1 MATQTDASAAW
12 HNLSIKIPFPS
23 AANAVLV
30 KQVIEVDEPLRP
42 TELKRSFEI
51 EGSSLVITFLART
64 VAQARVALD
73 HALSD
78 IQLVVQTMHNFGP
91 EELVGEKISKDGE
104 EAPSL
109 EVGLE
114 GSWGS
119 LKRG

>member
-1 MATQTDASAAW
+1 MTTPTDPSTW
-12 HNLSIKIPFPS
+12 HNVSIKIPFPT
-23 AANAVLV
+23 AANALLV
-30 KQVIEVDEPLRP
+30 KQVIEVDPVLRP
-42 TELKRSFEI
+42 SELKRSLEVQDA
-51 EGSSLVITFLART
+51 SLVVTFLART

-91 EELVGEKISKDGE
+91 KEMLGETRTAQGE
-104 EAPSL
+104 EAPTL

>member
-1 MATQTDASAAW
+1 MRFSLPLCFVSPALLTNPV
-12 HNLSIKIPFPS
+12 H
-23 AANAVLV
+23 
-30 KQVIEVDEPLRP
+30 IE
-42 TELKRSFEI
+42 S
-51 EGSSLVITFLART
+51 TFLART

-91 EELVGEKISKDGE
+91 EDVIGQAGKEKEGE

>member
-1 MATQTDASAAW
+1 MQVLSLSDSFALPAQT
-12 HNLSIKIPFPS
+12 
-23 AANAVLV
+23 
-30 KQVIEVDEPLRP
+30 PL
-42 TELKRSFEI
+42 
-51 EGSSLVITFLART
+51 EGGNSTFLART

-78 IQLVVQTMHNFGP
+78 IQLVVQTMHTFGP
-91 EELVGEKISKDGE
+91 KDSSSSKTSSVE

>member
-1 MATQTDASAAW
+1 MTTQSASEAAW
-12 HNLSIKIPFPS
+12 HTLSIKIPFPS
-23 AANAVLV
+23 PANATLV
-30 KQVIEVDEPLRP
+30 KRVIEVDQPLRP
-42 TELKRSFEI
+42 SELKRTLEI
-51 EGSSLVITFLART
+51 EGSSLVVTLLART

-91 EELVGEKISKDGE
+91 RELVGDNEAKGGK

-119 LKRG
+119 LRRG